1 MRDDAPN
8 CAFGSGWELSF
19 ALELE
24 LCKPNGINTK
34 FDLILRVIGAN
45 NLSYVN

>member
-1 MRDDAPN
+1 MTDDAPN

-19 ALELE
+19 ALTLE

-34 FDLILRVIGAN
+34 FDLILRVIGAKVT
-45 NLSYVN
+45 SYVN